1 MADLNQAVDTARSAR
16 CQKGL
21 RGSSW
26 DFGRWQGP
34 PLVFSVWQLPL
45 IYIGS
50 GAPDTLSGASRGYQ
64 RCIADIYRL
73 WKWWPGRWQDMPSGS
88 DGAAGAEVSET
99 GGTVSSQL
107 AFLVPSFDPSK
118 DDLQLYQQKVQLV
131 FAVWPSNKVSELIT
145 RLILGTTGTAFSKLQ
160 LHYQELCVNDEKGVQ
175 RLIELLGGH
184 WGKTGLEKRYSDAEK
199 ALFQCQQLSDESHD
213 SFLARADV
221 LWTKLMS
228 QKLSLEDLQAYVT
241 LRGSL
246 LSVEDK
252 KRVIIDSDNSLEGKL
267 TMVKVRESVRM
278 LGTSFFQEMTGVKK
292 GTKSKVY
299 DQSTLTVE
307 DVKQSGDYEDQAHLA
322 GHDDAAVDDFI
333 ESLAQEGDED
343 AVFVAD
349 FETAATDVV
358 QGDGDLAAA
367 FSTYLEARRKLSEK
381 YRARGFWPI
390 SKGKFK
396 GSKGKSK
403 GKPSWNNRKT
413 LQQRIL
419 ESNCR
424 ICGRKG
430 HWKSECP
437 NRGQPTNSSSTSTA
451 PVTLSLGVASTA
463 APDAMSAEF
472 LSLPEVAPSEQDHDG
487 TRQFCFVQSSFFCI
501 ANGREVHRDPTNMRE
516 VRERIRNRIEGNRG
530 TNSKVASLVSRIE
543 NRLLPSHDQ
552 PAVNRKASVYRK
564 PFPQAKCSDLPR
576 SHSVSRS
583 ILDQRNAP
591 RLNEP
596 KSPMPGVSNASAEV
610 LFATHDTWG
619 ILDTGATK
627 TVMGSEFVSSFL
639 KSVHASVRSKIR
651 RCPCD
656 VTFRFGNQGT
666 LKSVHAMVVP
676 MCGYELKIAV
686 VPGATPFL
694 VSNTLLRALGAMI
707 DTSANQ
713 LILPRYNQQIPLKL
727 SNKGLYLV
735 DMNML
740 FQVSPHQE
748 VVEQPAET
756 FAQESIEKKV
766 EVCPSEVESVM
777 MESNNKIMNGRD
789 EKKSVVKKSK
799 TDAHDMSTPTTCNAK
814 FTTCQSHEPVSTN
827 HDVSSSNVIH
837 LNDPRTTEQSEAQ
850 ASVPNDHPARS
861 PPDHER
867 VDQTSPEAPGRDADS
882 RDRNGRPPEPGNPA
896 ERESE
901 VRKGPSGQDLCRV
914 VGDGSGVD
922 PMVLGPLPRQLE
934 CRAQEGD
941 QIHQVEDRRRR
952 EPGRWSSTTTCASE
966 AQSCSEVIDSNSPL
980 RPSTAPRCST
990 RGASISLRGELPG
1003 GSHDEPR
1010 ERSPPDPCA
1019 SDTNHRD
1026 HCRPGNDERRS
1037 SGAPSGIRVGRS
1049 MECLGSEPGDRHWA
1063 LTAGEIDEFTNSQ
1076 SNAERNHFNKLVS
1089 MMELELARSERNV
1102 KIMGPKANLIEVFCS
1117 DQSTLTEQV
1126 NQLGG
1131 KALRFGLSQGDLQ
1144 QPEGRK
1150 KLFDAVCRHRPEHV
1164 WVSPTCK
1171 PWSKWSCRN
1180 SQKSLEMWDRI
1191 HAERRDML
1199 SQVALC
1205 LVLCRYQH
1213 RCNRHA
1219 HWEQPGGSIMFML
1232 PYLNELGR
1240 YMLSAKPDMCN
1251 AGSLQDPVTC
1261 QPIKKGMHILTT
1273 SRKMHDILDPLRC
1286 QRDHSHQVIEGSTRV
1301 HGQGVARSV
1310 FTERYPRKFA
1320 RLIAKTILKRQF
1332 PTERPVG
1339 TIVDPALFALDQGF
1353 QISSALAVDARMP
1366 KQVKLS
1372 GLRQRKA
1379 KSADRSLEPPPTEKR
1394 RRFKQPECQEQKSES
1409 SASVP
1414 EVCDS
1419 RLGESCKT

>member
-1 MADLNQAVDTARSAR
+1 
-16 CQKGL
+16 
-21 RGSSW
+21 
-26 DFGRWQGP
+26 
-34 PLVFSVWQLPL
+34 
-45 IYIGS
+45 
-50 GAPDTLSGASRGYQ
+50 
-64 RCIADIYRL
+64 
-73 WKWWPGRWQDMPSGS
+73 MPSGS
-88 DGAAGAEVSET
+88 DGSAGTEVSET

-221 LWTKLMS
+221 LWTKLVS
-228 QKLSLEDLQAYVT
+228 QKLTLEDLQAYVT

-278 LGTSFFQEMTGVKK
+278 LGTSFFQEMTGLKK

-307 DVKQSGDYEDQAHLA
+307 DVEQSGDYEDQVHFA
-322 GHDDAAVDDFI
+322 GHDDGAVEDFI

-358 QGDGDLAAA
+358 QGDEDLAAA

-403 GKPSWNNRKT
+403 GKPNWNNRKT

-437 NRGQPTNSSSTSTA
+437 NRGQPTNSSSASTA

-472 LSLPEVAPSEQDHDG
+472 LSLPEVAPPEQDHDG
-487 TRQFCFVQSSFFCI
+487 TRQFCNVQTSFFCI
-501 ANGREVHRDPTNMRE
+501 ANGKEVHRDPTNMRE
-516 VRERIRNRIEGNRG
+516 VRERIRNHIEGNRG

-564 PFPQAKCSDLPR
+564 PFHQAQCSDLPR

-583 ILDQRNAP
+583 ILDPKNAP

-627 TVMGSEFVSSFL
+627 TVMGSDFVSSFL
-639 KSVHASVRSKIR
+639 KSVHASVRNKIR

-676 MCGYELKIAV
+676 VCGYELKIAV

-694 VSNTLLRALGAMI
+694 VSNTLLRALGALI

-713 LILPRYNQQIPLKL
+713 LILPKHKSTDPT
-727 SNKGLYLV
+727 
-735 DMNML
+735 
-740 FQVSPHQE
+740 E
-748 VVEQPAET
+748 VVQ
-756 FAQESIEKKV
+756 Q
-766 EVCPSEVESVM
+766 
-777 MESNNKIMNGRD
+777 R
-789 EKKSVVKKSK
+789 
-799 TDAHDMSTPTTCNAK
+799 
-814 FTTCQSHEPVSTN
+814 
-827 HDVSSSNVIH
+827 
-837 LNDPRTTEQSEAQ
+837 
-850 ASVPNDHPARS
+850 
-861 PPDHER
+861 
-867 VDQTSPEAPGRDADS
+867 
-882 RDRNGRPPEPGNPA
+882 
-896 ERESE
+896 
-901 VRKGPSGQDLCRV
+901 
-914 VGDGSGVD
+914 
-922 PMVLGPLPRQLE
+922 
-934 CRAQEGD
+934 
-941 QIHQVEDRRRR
+941 
-952 EPGRWSSTTTCASE
+952 
-966 AQSCSEVIDSNSPL
+966 
-980 RPSTAPRCST
+980 
-990 RGASISLRGELPG
+990 
-1003 GSHDEPR
+1003 
-1010 ERSPPDPCA
+1010 
-1019 SDTNHRD
+1019 
-1026 HCRPGNDERRS
+1026 
-1037 SGAPSGIRVGRS
+1037 
-1049 MECLGSEPGDRHWA
+1049 
-1063 LTAGEIDEFTNSQ
+1063 
-1076 SNAERNHFNKLVS
+1076 LVS
-1089 MMELELARSERNV
+1089 
-1102 KIMGPKANLIEVFCS
+1102 G
-1117 DQSTLTEQV
+1117 
-1126 NQLGG
+1126 
-1131 KALRFGLSQGDLQ
+1131 
-1144 QPEGRK
+1144 
-1150 KLFDAVCRHRPEHV
+1150 
-1164 WVSPTCK
+1164 
-1171 PWSKWSCRN
+1171 
-1180 SQKSLEMWDRI
+1180 
-1191 HAERRDML
+1191 
-1199 SQVALC
+1199 
-1205 LVLCRYQH
+1205 
-1213 RCNRHA
+1213 
-1219 HWEQPGGSIMFML
+1219 
-1232 PYLNELGR
+1232 
-1240 YMLSAKPDMCN
+1240 
-1251 AGSLQDPVTC
+1251 
-1261 QPIKKGMHILTT
+1261 
-1273 SRKMHDILDPLRC
+1273 
-1286 QRDHSHQVIEGSTRV
+1286 
-1301 HGQGVARSV
+1301 
-1310 FTERYPRKFA
+1310 
-1320 RLIAKTILKRQF
+1320 
-1332 PTERPVG
+1332 
-1339 TIVDPALFALDQGF
+1339 
-1353 QISSALAVDARMP
+1353 
-1366 KQVKLS
+1366 
-1372 GLRQRKA
+1372 
-1379 KSADRSLEPPPTEKR
+1379 
-1394 RRFKQPECQEQKSES
+1394 
-1409 SASVP
+1409 
-1414 EVCDS
+1414 
-1419 RLGESCKT
+1419 